1 MTPDEMLAAIRLV
14 VERHE
19 EMGLE
24 ADEAIDEI
32 ISIVRD
38 RD

>member
-1 MTPDEMLAAIRLV
+1 MTHDETMDAIVLVAA
-14 VERHE
+14 RHE

-32 ISIVRD
+32 ISIIRD
-38 RD
+38 RE